1 MEQRFWPMIA
11 ASGASGLP
19 TAMSPWNNSSVRA
32 EEAASSAAARR
43 ALGLLLEGAAIN
55 FVQPDPEAYAR
66 MRSAIL
72 RNSIRLAEPQ
82 SEADL
87 LLAVQAIIREFD
99 AYRSHTEGTLE
110 ARQKEWRHIV
120 ALLSQMLL
128 EQGNFKPESDEW
140 TGTKVALASAV
151 TAAEIQ
157 SLREQLQRTFSRTD
171 AEVAARQ
178 AELAEE
184 QDRSVAN
191 DNAAG
196 LRGGGA
202 AIEHARKMIDQSRP
216 GYIGLFRLSC
226 LDVVGERFG
235 QEGIQDCLMA
245 VSAFLI
251 ENLRAEDS
259 VYHWSESSLLAVCDR
274 KIREDILSAELNR
287 VLQRNRDF
295 TIQIGGSTIMLR
307 IPIELELFPIDVFQ
321 SADDLQKIPS
331 KRGRGDRALS
341 EKAAARLYS

>member
-1 MEQRFWPMIA
+1 MCAWHHSA
-11 ASGASGLP
+11 VH
-19 TAMSPWNNSSVRA
+19 ND
-32 EEAASSAAARR
+32 EAAGSAATRR

-55 FVQPDPEAYAR
+55 FVQPDPSAYAHL
-66 MRSAIL
+66 RSAIL
-72 RNSIRLAEPQ
+72 RDSIRLAEPLSEPELLRTVQ
-82 SEADL
+82 S
-87 LLAVQAIIREFD
+87 IIGEFD
-99 AYRSHTEGTLE
+99 TYRTQTEAIFDG
-110 ARQKEWRHIV
+110 RNKEWRHAV
-120 ALLSQMLL
+120 AMLAQLLAEHGKLQ
-128 EQGNFKPESDEW
+128 QESEEW
-140 TGTKVALASAV
+140 AAISLAITSAV
-151 TAAEIQ
+151 TAEEIQ
-157 SLREQLQRTFSRTD
+157 LLRGQLHRTFKRGGGGG
-171 AEVAARQ
+171 ARQ
-178 AELAEE
+178 ADATEE

-202 AIEHARKMIDQSRP
+202 AIEQVRAMIAKSRP

-251 ENLRAEDS
+251 ENLRGEDS
-259 VYHWSESSLLAVCDR
+259 VYHWSESSLLAVLDR

-295 TIQIGGSTIMLR
+295 TIQIGDSTIMLR
-307 IPIELELFPIDVFQ
+307 IPIELELFPIDAFE
-321 SADDLQKIPS
+321 SADELQKLPA

>member
-1 MEQRFWPMIA
+1 MCAWH
-11 ASGASGLP
+11 
-19 TAMSPWNNSSVRA
+19 NSAVRTD
-32 EEAASSAAARR
+32 EAAGSAAARR
-43 ALGLLLEGAAIN
+43 AIGLLLEGAAIN
-55 FVQPDPEAYAR
+55 FVQPDADAYAH

-72 RNSIRLAEPQ
+72 RDSLRLAEPQ
-82 SEADL
+82 SEAEM
-87 LLAVQAIIREFD
+87 LATVQAIIREFD
-99 AYRSHTEGTLE
+99 AYRTHTEMTLE
-110 ARQKEWRHIV
+110 ARQKEWRHVV
-120 ALLSQMLL
+120 AFLSQILA
-128 EQGNFKPESDEW
+128 ERGNIKQESDEW
-140 TGTKVALASAV
+140 TAARLALTSAV
-151 TAAEIQ
+151 TAEEIQ
-157 SLREQLQRTFSRTD
+157 ALREQFQRTFLRTGS
-171 AEVAARQ
+171 EVAARQ
-178 AELAEE
+178 AELEEE

-202 AIEHARKMIDQSRP
+202 AIEQVRTMIAKSRP

-307 IPIELELFPIDVFQ
+307 IPIDLELFPIDVFQ
-321 SADDLQKIPS
+321 SADDLQKIPA

-341 EKAAARLYS
+341 DKVAARLYS

>member
-1 MEQRFWPMIA
+1 MA
-11 ASGASGLP
+11 AHC
-19 TAMSPWNNSSVRA
+19 
-32 EEAASSAAARR
+32 
-43 ALGLLLEGAAIN
+43 
-55 FVQPDPEAYAR
+55 
-66 MRSAIL
+66 
-72 RNSIRLAEPQ
+72 RNA
-82 SEADL
+82 
-87 LLAVQAIIREFD
+87 
-99 AYRSHTEGTLE
+99 
-110 ARQKEWRHIV
+110 
-120 ALLSQMLL
+120 LSQMLL
-128 EQGNFKPESDEW
+128 EQGNFKPESEEW
-140 TGTKVALASAV
+140 AGAKVALASAV
-151 TAAEIQ
+151 TAEEIQ
-157 SLREQLQRTFSRTD
+157 SLHAQLQQTFLRTG
-171 AEVAARQ
+171 AEAAALE

-202 AIEHARKMIDQSRP
+202 AIEQVRTMIAKSRP
-216 GYIGLFRLSC
+216 GYIGMFRLSC

-307 IPIELELFPIDVFQ
+307 IPIELELFPIDAFQ
-321 SADDLQKIPS
+321 SADDLQKIPA

-341 EKAAARLYS
+341 EKAAARLLTHEKARLAEHSELRASHAFLGRFGNTCRCVSRSARGVYGGRCRGDHSRCPRCGLPVACDVRGGVDRPLATGSSFPRDEVPARQVGNSCGI

>member
-1 MEQRFWPMIA
+1 MCA
-11 ASGASGLP
+11 
-19 TAMSPWNNSSVRA
+19 WNNSAVRA
-32 EEAASSAAARR
+32 DDAAGSAAARR

-55 FVQPDPEAYAR
+55 FVQPDPDAYSR

-72 RNSIRLAEPQ
+72 RDSIRLAEPQ
-82 SEADL
+82 SESDL
-87 LLAVQAIIREFD
+87 LQSVQAIIREFD
-99 AYRSHTEGTLE
+99 AYRTHTEATFE
-110 ARQKEWRHIV
+110 ARQKEWRHVV
-120 ALLSQMLL
+120 ASLTVILA
-128 EQGNFKPESDEW
+128 EQGRVEQESEEW
-140 TGTKVALASAV
+140 TAARLALTSAV
-151 TAAEIQ
+151 TAQEIQ
-157 SLREQLQRTFSRTD
+157 SLREQLQRTLSRTG

-178 AELAEE
+178 AELDEE

-202 AIEHARKMIDQSRP
+202 AIEHVRKMIAESRL

-259 VYHWSESSLLAVCDR
+259 VYHWSESSLLTVCDR
-274 KIREDILSAELNR
+274 KVREDILSAELNR

-321 SADDLQKIPS
+321 SADDLQKIPAR
-331 KRGRGDRALS
+331 RGRGDRALS

>member
-1 MEQRFWPMIA
+1 MCAWH
-11 ASGASGLP
+11 
-19 TAMSPWNNSSVRA
+19 NSAVRA
-32 EEAASSAAARR
+32 DDAAGGAAVRR

-72 RNSIRLAEPQ
+72 RNSIRLAEPL
-82 SEADL
+82 SEANL
-87 LLAVQAIIREFD
+87 LLAVQAILREFD
-99 AYRSHTEGTLE
+99 AYRSHTEETIEG
-110 ARQKEWRHIV
+110 RRKEWRHVV
-120 ALLSQMLL
+120 AMLSQRLL
-128 EQGNFKPESDEW
+128 EQGNFKPESEEW
-140 TGTKVALASAV
+140 RVAKAALASAV
-151 TAAEIQ
+151 TAEEIQ
-157 SLREQLQRTFSRTD
+157 SLRDQLQRTFLRTG
-171 AEVAARQ
+171 AEATARE
-178 AELAEE
+178 AKLTEE

-202 AIEHARKMIDQSRP
+202 AIEHVRTMIAKSRP

-295 TIQIGGSTIMLR
+295 TIQIAGSTIMLR

-331 KRGRGDRALS
+331 KRGRGDRGLS

>member
-1 MEQRFWPMIA
+1 MCAWH
-11 ASGASGLP
+11 
-19 TAMSPWNNSSVRA
+19 NSAVRA
-32 EEAASSAAARR
+32 DEAAGSAAARR

-72 RNSIRLAEPQ
+72 RDSIRLAEPQ
-82 SEADL
+82 SEPDL
-87 LLAVQAIIREFD
+87 LQTVQSIIREFD
-99 AYRSHTEGTLE
+99 AYRSHSEE
-110 ARQKEWRHIV
+110 ALDGRQKEWRHVV

-128 EQGNFKPESDEW
+128 DQGDCKPESDEW
-140 TGTKVALASAV
+140 IEFKVALVSAV
-151 TAAEIQ
+151 TAEEIQ
-157 SLREQLQRTFSRTD
+157 SLRERLQQTFSR
-171 AEVAARQ
+171 AGSAAAARE

-202 AIEHARKMIDQSRP
+202 AIEHVRTMIDKSRP

-259 VYHWSESSLLAVCDR
+259 IYHWSESSLLVVCDR

-287 VLQRNRDF
+287 LLQRNRDF
-295 TIQIGGSTIMLR
+295 TIQIGCSTIMLR
-307 IPIELELFPIDVFQ
+307 IPIDLELFPIDVFQ